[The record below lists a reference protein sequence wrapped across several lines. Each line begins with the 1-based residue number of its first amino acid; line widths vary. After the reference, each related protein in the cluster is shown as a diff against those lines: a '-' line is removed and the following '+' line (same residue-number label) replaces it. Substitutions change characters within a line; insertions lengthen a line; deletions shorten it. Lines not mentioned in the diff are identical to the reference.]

1 MICIEDVAKENIKEH
16 NPNQLQISDHSYRI
30 LIISG
35 SRSGETN
42 SLFKLRS
49 HQPDIVFFLLIF
61 VCAKDPFESKYQM
74 LIYKHVNT
82 GLKHFND
89 SRDYIGCSNDTYD
102 TYKNI
107 EEYNPNKKRK
117 ILIVVGNMIADKL
130 SDPILTELENL
141 IFLLFLSHNHILLY
155 QEILG

>member
-1 MICIEDVAKENIKEH
+1 MI
-16 NPNQLQISDHSYRI
+16 
-30 LIISG
+30 
-35 SRSGETN
+35 
-42 SLFKLRS
+42 
-49 HQPDIVFFLLIF
+49 FLLIF
-61 VCAKDPFESKYQM
+61 LCAKDPYESKYQM

-89 SRDYIGCSNDTYD
+89 SRDYMGCSNDMYD

-107 EEYNPNKKRK
+107 EEYNPNKKCK

-141 IFLLFLSHNHILLY
+141 IFLLLLSHNHILLY

>member
-1 MICIEDVAKENIKEH
+1 
-16 NPNQLQISDHSYRI
+16 
-30 LIISG
+30 
-35 SRSGETN
+35 
-42 SLFKLRS
+42 
-49 HQPDIVFFLLIF
+49 
-61 VCAKDPFESKYQM
+61 M
-74 LIYKHVNT
+74 LIYKHVNI

-107 EEYNPNKKRK
+107 EECNPNKKRK